1 MTTTKTK
8 TDGIYMGLLM
18 MVMAGGTC
26 VSWLS
31 VASYQDKKEMAWWT
45 TSIFILGSRSLLD
58 WQEKTDLIQDHQDG
72 PGYLLLLVLRL
83 RRFSSLA
90 YRHGMDGLMQKHIK
104 HKAHGCQAWPF
115 GDILLTSLRLYNTTH
130 FPSRKI
136 DPWFI
141 GCWLLVIIY
150 QSFVWPWWIFVTWSH
165 II

>member
-1 MTTTKTK
+1 MC
-8 TDGIYMGLLM
+8 
-18 MVMAGGTC
+18 VMAISC
-26 VSWLS
+26 VLPRQKRDGMMNHINFHFG
-31 VASYQDKKEMAWWT
+31 V
-45 TSIFILGSRSLLD
+45 SITFGSTR
-58 WQEKTDLIQDHQDG
+58 KNDLIQDHQDG

-136 DPWFI
+136 DP
-141 GCWLLVIIY
+141 
-150 QSFVWPWWIFVTWSH
+150 
-165 II
+165 